1 MGFVRP
7 PCARGPVFSTPST
20 PDITCVDDT
29 GTRPPPAC
37 DFRVPPRTPG
47 SVARLGAEEI
57 CGPRSHRAGNH
68 RGDACR
74 RRRTAACAGIRRPRA
89 PSHASLHL
97 GPCPHLV
104 IRSVVPL
111 PSFAHSAGRALVRSS
126 AHSNIRPSAHRS
138 FARTLALSYVARL
151 VRSSPARFSCLVSF
165 LLSLARSLWYQCVR
179 SLARSLARSFARSFA
194 HS

>member
-1 MGFVRP
+1 MILALARP
-7 PCARGPVFSTPST
+7 PRATFGCLHAPPGALRGWVPKKSA
-20 PDITCVDDT
+20 D
-29 GTRPPPAC
+29 PAPT
-37 DFRVPPRTPG
+37 VQ
-47 SVARLGAEEI
+47 EI
-57 CGPRSHRAGNH
+57 IDHRCE
-68 RGDACR
+68 ACR
-74 RRRTAACAGIRRPRA
+74 RRTDRGLRRYSPPPRA
-89 PSHASLHL
+89 PSHASLHPF

-111 PSFAHSAGRALVRSS
+111 PSFAHAAGRALVRSS
-126 AHSNIRPSAHRS
+126 AHSNTRPSAHRS